1 MKRTLTLL
9 ILVLSATFLSAQE
22 GFGDCIM
29 SSLMNVDSTVKDT
42 VYNSRN
48 WKDCVLDKPVPD
60 INLTTITGQKFQLK
74 RMKGKVI
81 VLNFW
86 FTHCIPCIEE
96 LPALNKLVKAYR
108 NKDVVFFGI
117 TYDNVKT
124 LKSDFL
130 PKYKFDFNIVSDSKS
145 ITEQFSA
152 GYPTT
157 YIIDKKG
164 LIRYVWTGAF
174 EEKEAE
180 TGVYLK
186 AKPMIEEL
194 LNEK

>member
-9 ILVLSATFLSAQE
+9 ILVSSATFLSAQE

-157 YIIDKKG
+157 YIIDKNGIVKA
-164 LIRYVWTGAF
+164 VWSGAAVG
-174 EEKEAE
+174 KDAE
-180 TGVYLK
+180 TAAYLK
-186 AKPMIEEL
+186 AKPVIDEL
-194 LNEK
+194 LKQ

>member
-9 ILVLSATFLSAQE
+9 ILVLPATFLSAQE

-96 LPALNKLVKAYR
+96 LPALNKLVKAY
-108 NKDVVFFGI
+108 
-117 TYDNVKT
+117 
-124 LKSDFL
+124 
-130 PKYKFDFNIVSDSKS
+130 
-145 ITEQFSA
+145 
-152 GYPTT
+152 
-157 YIIDKKG
+157 KK
-164 LIRYVWTGAF
+164 
-174 EEKEAE
+174 
-180 TGVYLK
+180 
-186 AKPMIEEL
+186 
-194 LNEK
+194 

>member
-1 MKRTLTLL
+1 MKRLSTL
-9 ILVLSATFLSAQE
+9 ILSVLIVHMLSAQE

-29 SSLMNVDSTVKDT
+29 KALTNVDSTVGDT
-42 VYNSRN
+42 MYNSLK
-48 WKDCVLDKPVPD
+48 WQDCVLNKPLPD
-60 INLTTITGQKFQLK
+60 IGFKTISGKEVEFKML
-74 RMKGKVI
+74 KGKVI

-86 FTHCIPCIEE
+86 FTACPPCLAEI
-96 LPALNKLVKAYR
+96 PALNKLVKEY
-108 NKDVVFFGI
+108 KKKGVVFFGI
-117 TYDNVKT
+117 TYDSYKT
-124 LKSDFL
+124 LKAKFF
-130 PKYKFDFNIVSDSKS
+130 PKYKFDFDIVCDEKN
-145 ITEQFSA
+145 ITEAFSA